1 MPTQS
6 VQRAMFILKQFSV
19 DEPQLGVS
27 ELSRRLGLTKSTVS
41 RLLATLRDGGLV
53 VQDPTNRQ
61 YRLGLGLVELSNSLI
76 SGLGLTKTV
85 PPYLRHL
92 SDAVGEFS
100 FLGLRK
106 EDVVVPVLRSP
117 GPPRLRPVAW
127 VAGAPLH
134 CTASGKIFL
143 AHMSEEQLSAFLEPP
158 LSLPAT
164 QTTIDPDD
172 LRVELERIQ
181 QQGFATSFGEFL
193 EGENAI
199 AAPIVRSNGTVFA
212 AMGVA
217 GPAYRFT
224 REKAMAS
231 VEILKAIATE
241 LSRELE

>member
-6 VQRAMFILKQFSV
+6 VERAISILKQFSV

-27 ELSRRLGLTKSTVS
+27 EVSRRLGLTKSTVS
-41 RLLATLRDGGLV
+41 RLLATLREGGLV
-53 VQDPTNRQ
+53 VQDPINRQ
-61 YRLGLGLVELSNSLI
+61 YRLGMRLVELSNSLI
-76 SGLGLTKTV
+76 SGLRLTKIV

-100 FLGLRK
+100 LLALRK

-117 GPPRLRPVAW
+117 GPPRLRPVTWIAS
-127 VAGAPLH
+127 GPLH
-134 CTASGKIFL
+134 CMAAGKIFL

-158 LSLPAT
+158 LPLPAT
-164 QTTIDPDD
+164 QIAIEPKD

-199 AAPIVRSNGTVFA
+199 AAPIVGSEGTVFA

-224 REKAMAS
+224 PEKAVAS
-231 VEILKAIATE
+231 VEIVKAVARE
-241 LSRELE
+241 VSLELE